1 MDGRRPRLISTR
13 SDRTQRLTIMAVRMR
28 LKRMGHRNR
37 PHYRICVIEGS
48 KPRDGAYIESL
59 GFYDPFIR
67 DDSKKVRIKK
77 DRAEYWLS
85 VGAQPSETVLSFL
98 KREKVDGLIHPKPKR
113 KRRKKTAKKVPAGTK
128 SRKPPK
134 KEKAKS

>member
-1 MDGRRPRLISTR
+1 
-13 SDRTQRLTIMAVRMR
+13 MR
-28 LKRMGHRNR
+28 LKRMGKRNR
-37 PHYRICVIEGS
+37 PHYRICVVEGS

-59 GFYDPFIR
+59 GYYDPLIQ
-67 DDSKKVRIKK
+67 DDSKKVKLKK
-77 DRAEYWLS
+77 ERAEYWLS

-98 KREKVDGLIHPKPKR
+98 KREKVAGLIHPKPKR
-113 KRRKKTAKKVPAGTK
+113 KRRKKVAKKAPAGTK